1 MHFLKS
7 NKMGLTSKFLIV
19 VTFTTVLRNKRKG
32 ILSLVPLPSWLK
44 YFALEIK
51 TLETKNEEIKYE
63 AKKA

>member
-1 MHFLKS
+1 
-7 NKMGLTSKFLIV
+7 MGLTSKFLIV

-32 ILSLVPLPSWLK
+32 ILVPLPSWLK